1 MSSVTNNIIPQ
12 QSVTQQVAQQVQ
24 PNQDLLSSPLTK
36 ISDGT
41 KVSMTNLTNLLNK
54 FKTIPQQIKELR
66 NKGTGEVTALQKQLS
81 EVKNTLANENSEYV
95 NGLVTKINS
104 INTSLDGLKNNITGL
119 DSKANEIN
127 TALGQANSTAGGPT
141 SPRSVATAPGVG
153 QQSNIPLLS
162 SSPSTTV
169 PGYNKTVKQLH
180 DQLGGIISTMQR
192 QRREA
197 SAYSKYTV
205 AKANLAKATSI
216 QQIQQA
222 LSSVS
227 KVNNSGQ
234 SVIFGGKRSRKIR
247 RKYSKKHSKKLRRS
261 SK

>member
-1 MSSVTNNIIPQ
+1 MNTANPQ
-12 QSVTQQVAQQVQ
+12 QQIIGTNQGQQVQ
-24 PNQDLLSSPLTK
+24 QGQDLLISPLTK

-54 FKTIPQQIKELR
+54 FKTIPQEIKGLR

-81 EVKNTLANENSEYV
+81 EAKTTLAKDNSDYV
-95 NGLVTKINS
+95 NGLVTRINS
-104 INTSLDGLKNNITGL
+104 INTTLDGLKSNINNLG
-119 DSKANEIN
+119 SKADEITN
-127 TALGQANSTAGGPT
+127 ALSQANDSTAGGTT

-227 KVNNSGQ
+227 KVSNNGQ
-234 SVIFGGKRSRKIR
+234 NVIYGGKRSRKIR